1 MTTNRLL
8 KTIRL
13 KEFLSYGGSSQEI
26 LLGNLNVLIG
36 PNGSGKSNL
45 IEALSVL
52 QATPRDLPRPIRE
65 GGGVTEWL
73 WKGHQARGAAEIE
86 VTTECPIVAMPLR
99 YRLSFTQSGQRFDVA
114 DESIENATK
123 TDPTE
128 DDVYFYY
135 RYQQGRP
142 VLNTRVRVEGA
153 ISQGRNGF
161 LRTLKKE
168 SVSSEQS
175 ILSQK
180 RDADVYPEMTWLG
193 EQFGAMK
200 LYREWGFGR
209 NTGIRKSQQ
218 VDLPSD
224 FLLEDGS
231 NMGLILNDLLHR
243 GMRKTIIEKLSHFYD
258 GIEDVTTKVH
268 GGTIQVF
275 LHEQGMNQPI
285 PATRLSDGT
294 LRYLCLVCVLL
305 HPEPPSLVCIEEP
318 ELGIH
323 PDILHRI
330 GEMLVGASERTQL
343 IVTTHSDVLVSAL
356 SETPE
361 SVIVCERG
369 ITGTNLRRL
378 EKDKLKSWLKDYSL
392 GEIWR
397 MGEIGGN
404 RW

>member
-1 MTTNRLL
+1 
-8 KTIRL
+8 
-13 KEFLSYGGSSQEI
+13 
-26 LLGNLNVLIG
+26 LGKLNVLIG

-52 QATPRDLPRPIRE
+52 QATPRDLRRPVRE
-65 GGGVTEWL
+65 GGGVAEWL
-73 WKGHQARGAAEIE
+73 WKGPQASGVAEIE
-86 VTTECPIVAMPLR
+86 VTTECPLVTVPLR
-99 YRLSFTQSGQRFDVA
+99 YRLSFTQIGQRFDVA

-123 TDPTE
+123 TDPNE
-128 DDVYFYY
+128 DDVFFYY
-135 RYQQGRP
+135 HNQQGRP
-142 VLNTRVRVEGA
+142 VLNTRVLVESA
-153 ISQGRNGF
+153 VSQGRNGF
-161 LRTLKKE
+161 RRTLDKE

-175 ILSQK
+175 ILSQMK
-180 RDADVYPEMTWLG
+180 DAVLYPEMTWLG
-193 EQFGAMK
+193 KQFGAIK
-200 LYREWGFGR
+200 LYREWGFGL
-209 NTGIRKSQQ
+209 NTGIRRPQQ
-218 VDLPSD
+218 VDLPGD
-224 FLLEDGS
+224 FLVEDGS

-243 GMRKTIIEKLSHFYD
+243 GMRKSIIERLSHFYD

-275 LHEQGMNQPI
+275 LHEEGMNQPI

-294 LRYLCLVCVLL
+294 LRYLCLLCVLL
-305 HPEPPSLVCIEEP
+305 HPDPPSLVCIEEP
-318 ELGIH
+318 ELGVH
-323 PDILHRI
+323 PDILPRI

-361 SVIVCERG
+361 SVIVCERD
-369 ITGTNLRRL
+369 IKGTNLKRL
-378 EKDKLKSWLKDYSL
+378 EKDQLKSWLKDYSL

>member
-1 MTTNRLL
+1 
-8 KTIRL
+8 
-13 KEFLSYGGSSQEI
+13 
-26 LLGNLNVLIG
+26 
-36 PNGSGKSNL
+36 
-45 IEALSVL
+45 
-52 QATPRDLPRPIRE
+52 
-65 GGGVTEWL
+65 
-73 WKGHQARGAAEIE
+73 
-86 VTTECPIVAMPLR
+86 
-99 YRLSFTQSGQRFDVA
+99 
-114 DESIENATK
+114 
-123 TDPTE
+123 
-128 DDVYFYY
+128 
-135 RYQQGRP
+135 
-142 VLNTRVRVEGA
+142 
-153 ISQGRNGF
+153 
-161 LRTLKKE
+161 
-168 SVSSEQS
+168 
-175 ILSQK
+175 
-180 RDADVYPEMTWLG
+180 
-193 EQFGAMK
+193 MK
-200 LYREWGFGR
+200 LYREWSFGQ

-218 VDLPSD
+218 VDLPGD

-243 GMRKTIIEKLSHFYD
+243 GMRKTIIEKLSYFYD

>member
-1 MTTNRLL
+1 MPNNRLL

-13 KEFLSYGGSSQEI
+13 REFLSYGPSSQEI
-26 LLGNLNVLIG
+26 PMGNLNVLIG

-52 QATPRDLPRPIRE
+52 QATPRDLRRPIRE
-65 GGGVTEWL
+65 GGGVAEWL
-73 WKGHQARGAAEIE
+73 WKGSQASGVAEIE
-86 VTTECPIVAMPLR
+86 ATTECPLVTVPLR
-99 YRLSFTQSGQRFDVA
+99 YRLSFAQSGQRFDVT
-114 DESIENATK
+114 DEAIENATK
-123 TDPTE
+123 SDPAE

-142 VLNTRVRVEGA
+142 VLNTRSRVEGA
-153 ISQGRNGF
+153 VPQGRNGW
-161 LRTLKKE
+161 RTLTKE

-175 ILSQK
+175 ILAQK
-180 RDADVYPEMTWLG
+180 KDADLYPEMTWLG
-193 EQFGAMK
+193 ERFGAMK
-200 LYREWGFGR
+200 FYREWGFGR
-209 NTGIRKSQQ
+209 NTGIRRSQQ
-218 VDLPSD
+218 VDLPGD

-258 GIEDVTTKVH
+258 GIEDVSTKVH

-275 LHEQGMNQPI
+275 LHEEGMNQPI

-294 LRYLCLVCVLL
+294 LRYLSLVCVLL
-305 HPEPPSLVCIEEP
+305 HPDPPSLICIEEP

>member
-1 MTTNRLL
+1 VTCQTLF

-13 KEFLSYGGSSQEI
+13 REFLSYGPSAQEI
-26 LLGNLNVLIG
+26 SLGRLNVLIG

-45 IEALSVL
+45 IEAISVL

-65 GGGVTEWL
+65 GGGVAEWL
-73 WKGHQARGAAEIE
+73 WKGPQARGVAEIE
-86 VTTECPIVAMPLR
+86 VTTECPIVVEPLR
-99 YRLSFTQSGQRFDVA
+99 YRLSFAQSGQRFDVT
-114 DESIENATK
+114 DEAIENAIK
-123 TDPTE
+123 SDPTE

-142 VLNTRVRVEGA
+142 VLNTRTRVEGA
-153 ISQGRNGF
+153 ESQGRNGF
-161 LRTLKKE
+161 RRTLKKE

-180 RDADVYPEMTWLG
+180 VDADLYPEMTWLG
-193 EQFGAMK
+193 EQYKAVK
-200 LYREWGFGR
+200 LYREWSFGR
-209 NTGIRKSQQ
+209 NTILRKPQQ
-218 VDLPSD
+218 VDLPGD
-224 FLLEDGS
+224 FLLDDGS

-243 GMRKTIIEKLSHFYD
+243 GIRKTIIEKLRHFYD
-258 GIEDVTTKVH
+258 GIEDVTTKVL

-275 LHEQGMNQPI
+275 LHEEGVKQPI

-294 LRYLCLVCVLL
+294 LRYLCLLCVLL
-305 HPEPPSLVCIEEP
+305 HPDPPSLVCIEEP

-356 SETPE
+356 SETPD

-369 ITGTNLRRL
+369 ITGTNLMRL
-378 EKDKLKSWLKDYSL
+378 EKDKLQSWLKDYSL